1 MSDITAHQQSPA
13 VKVEAEPDSAEV
25 VFFGNNFPN
34 DDLKDL
40 FRRLSRLSKDVR
52 FRTLAAFL
60 DTATN
65 TLKDEIVKLPP
76 PARDE
81 APHFDNILGLVEH
94 GDFRG
99 SALSAA
105 MESATLTTLQLAMVI
120 GHYEAQNAE
129 LDLIQQ
135 GSTLAG
141 LSIGLFSGAA
151 IALAST
157 LADLVKTGAEA
168 LRVAFRLGV
177 YVADFSRKLESPQ
190 ADGTLH
196 SWAHVVTGMSKDAV
210 EQEVAK
216 FNTDNGGPELT
227 KVFLSAADET
237 SVSVTAPPSRLES
250 IFHTSH
256 ALRYSKSMPLPV
268 YSGIC
273 HGAHIY
279 SIEDIQAV
287 VDSASSLIPTST
299 SVKLPLLSSASG
311 EPYLATTSGELFQE
325 ISTELL
331 TGTIY
336 LDNITATILK
346 HYESQPSSYPC
357 RFSTFRTSLIVKGIE
372 SKIEAAFPTR
382 RLAKTDYVAWSFQ
395 DFGPRRPR
403 TKADSKIAIIGMSCR
418 MPGGA
423 NNLAQFW
430 DLMVQGRDVHTKI
443 PSDRFD
449 LATHFDPTGKM
460 ENCTTT
466 EYGNFIDRPGFFDA
480 AFFQMSPREAEQTDP
495 MQRYALVT
503 AYEAMEM
510 AGIVPN
516 RTPSTKG
523 SRIGTWYGQAG
534 DDWRETNASQ
544 NLGTY
549 AVPGG
554 VRGFLC
560 GRINYHFKFSG
571 PSFSVD
577 TACSS
582 SMAAVQAA
590 CTALWAGE
598 CDTAIAGGVNILTN
612 PDNYAGLC
620 NAHFLSQTGPCKV
633 WDIDADGYCRGEA
646 IGSIILKRLED
657 AEADNDN
664 IIATVLSAVTN
675 HSAEAISITRPHAG
689 AQRNNYRNAMN
700 KAAINP
706 LDVTY
711 VEMHGTG
718 TQAGD
723 AIESES
729 VLDVFAPVTPRR
741 RADQHLHLGAVKAN
755 IGHGEAAAGIS
766 SLIKA
771 LLVFQNSSL
780 TPHVGIKTQINP
792 LIPKDLDLRHVGLD
806 FDNVPWPR
814 RPQGT
819 TPRFAVVNAFG
830 AHGGN
835 TTLLLEDG
843 PEVVRE
849 RAASGLAEDRSV
861 HTIAISARSKKSL
874 ESNLEK
880 LLSHIT
886 EHPDT
891 NISDL
896 SYTTCARRMHHNFR
910 IATTVTGIPA
920 LKKFLESQLNG
931 KTAAETKSIPA
942 EAPSVVMTFTGQGAS
957 YTGVDGVL
965 FKDFPTFRKEV
976 LQLDRIVQRLGFPTV
991 VPILDGSNYEEV
1003 TNPVVAQ
1010 LSIVVLE
1017 IALARF
1023 WMSFGVTPSAVIG
1036 HSLGEYSAFAVS
1048 GVLSIADALYL
1059 VGSRAALTEKLCT
1072 PGSHG
1077 MLSVRATVADI
1088 EQVVKADPK
1097 TAGLSYEISC
1107 KNTRQDTVLGAPVEV
1122 INDLR
1127 EVLERESFKCIT
1139 LKLPFAFHTAQM
1151 APVMEEYESI
1161 ARRVPFKA
1169 PSIPFLSTV
1178 LGDAVFDGKT
1188 INADYLKKQARQT
1201 VDFAGATEAA
1211 QELGMADNKTLWLDL
1226 GPHPVCVGFVRG
1238 LMPQARTLS
1247 SCRRNEDN
1255 ITTLAKSLVALH
1267 LAGLTPAWHE
1277 YYRANEYRYA
1287 LLNLPEYGWNETN
1300 HWIPYYGTWKLDKAH
1315 LKYGGP
1321 RVHEHLLQQQPTV
1334 NTAPPGLKSSTVH
1347 ELAEEIIGTTT
1358 GTLKV
1363 VSDIQHPEFL
1373 EAVNGHTMNNCG
1385 VATSAIWGDMAY
1397 TVGDYLYKKLAPN
1410 AENVRMSLQEFQVL
1424 HAHIA
1429 KKAKNSIQLISL
1441 EANLDL
1447 DKQEMALAWYDVHTK
1462 TRERATEYWASGT
1475 VRWENPTIW
1484 SIEFAHIRH
1493 LVQGRIEA
1501 LQQLANEGKASRLN
1515 KGMAYTLFKN
1525 VVDYADQYRAMNSV
1539 IIHGYEAMA
1548 DITLHKDHHGGK
1560 WYSPPHFGD
1569 PACHLAGLVCNG
1581 SDASNTKDFFYVTP
1595 GYDSFRMD
1603 RPFEA
1608 GGRYQNYVHMF
1619 PHETEANV
1627 WAGNLYILQDGVVV
1641 GCLSQIKFKRVPR
1654 VLMDRFF
1661 SAPDDGPTP
1670 AQHHAALSA
1679 PSQKPAPPPPS
1690 TVAAPPKPAPAAAAP
1705 LAVAA
1710 VQNVPKPSP
1719 IVRNHDVP
1727 LASIPIKTDSK
1738 KKHNNVVV
1746 AVQPVE
1752 ITPPSS
1758 VDSESVS
1765 NIESTE
1771 SMAVAQCMQ
1780 LISRETSI
1788 GLSDLDDDATFAQL
1802 GVDSLMSLVLSE
1814 KFRGELGFDVKSSLF
1829 IECPTIGELKAWIE
1843 QNC

>member
-1 MSDITAHQQSPA
+1 MSDITDHQNSSA
-13 VKVEAEPDSAEV
+13 AKAENEPDSADV
-25 VFFGNNFPN
+25 VFFGNSFPN
-34 DDLKDL
+34 DDLKEL
-40 FRRLSRLSKDVR
+40 FRRISRHSKDVR

-60 DTATN
+60 DTATD
-65 TLKDEIVKLPP
+65 TLKGEVLKLPP
-76 PARDE
+76 HARDE
-81 APHFDNILGLVEH
+81 APHFDNFLGLVEH

-99 SALSAA
+99 GALSAA
-105 MESATLTTLQLAMVI
+105 MESATLTTMQLAMVI
-120 GHYEAQNAE
+120 GHYEAMSA
-129 LDLIQQ
+129 DFDVHKQ
-135 GSTLAG
+135 GTILAG

-177 YVADFSRKLESPQ
+177 YVADFSRKLESPN
-190 ADGTLH
+190 ADKTLL
-196 SWAHVVTGMSKDAV
+196 SWAHVVTGMSKGAV
-210 EQEVAK
+210 EQEVEK
-216 FNTDNGGPELT
+216 FNNENGGPDLT

-237 SVSVTAPPSRLES
+237 SISVTAPPSRLKE
-250 IFHTSH
+250 IFHSSH

-279 SIEDIQAV
+279 SIEDIEAV
-287 VDSASSLIPTST
+287 VDNASSLIPTST
-299 SVKLPLLSSASG
+299 PVKLPLLSSASG
-311 EPYLATTSGELFQE
+311 KPYLAATAGELFWE

-336 LDNITATILK
+336 LDNITGTILK
-346 HYESQPSSYPC
+346 HFEKQHPSSAC
-357 RFSTFRTSLIVKGIE
+357 NFSTFRTSLITKAIE
-372 SKIEAAFPTR
+372 SKIEATFPSMNIG
-382 RLAKTDYVAWSFQ
+382 KIDYVAWTFQ
-395 DFGPRRPR
+395 DFGARRPR
-403 TKADSKIAIIGMSCR
+403 TKAESKIAIVGMSCR

-423 NNLAQFW
+423 NNLSQFW
-430 DLMVQGRDVHTKI
+430 DLLTQGRDVHGKI
-443 PSDRFD
+443 PTDRFD
-449 LATHFDPTGKM
+449 LATHFDPTGKT

-466 EYGNFIDRPGFFDA
+466 EYGNFIDRPGYFDA
-480 AFFQMSPREAEQTDP
+480 GFFHMSPKEAEQTDP
-495 MQRYALVT
+495 MQRYAIVT

-510 AGIVPN
+510 AGLVPN
-516 RTPSTKG
+516 RTPSTRA

-633 WDIDADGYCRGEA
+633 WDIDADGYCRGEG

-657 AEADNDN
+657 AEVDNDN

-689 AQRNNYRNAMN
+689 AQRDNYRNAMN

-706 LDVTY
+706 IDVTY

-771 LLVFQNSSL
+771 LLAFQNNSL
-780 TPHVGIKTQINP
+780 TPHIGIKTQINP
-792 LIPKDLDLRHVGLD
+792 LIPKDLDHRHVGLD

-814 RPQGT
+814 RQQGT
-819 TPRFAVVNAFG
+819 TPRFAIVNAFG

-843 PEVVRE
+843 PEVIRE
-849 RAASGLAEDRSV
+849 RATSGLAEDRAV

-874 ESNLEK
+874 ESNLK
-880 LLSHIT
+880 RLLSYVT
-886 EHPDT
+886 EHPDI

-910 IATTVTGIPA
+910 LATTVTGIPA
-920 LKKFLESQLNG
+920 LKKFLESQLSG
-931 KTAAETKSIPA
+931 KTATNTRPVAEG
-942 EAPSVVMTFTGQGAS
+942 APSIVMTFTGQGAS
-957 YTGVDGVL
+957 YTGIDGVL
-965 FKDFPTFRKEV
+965 FKDFPAFRKEV

-991 VPILDGSNYEEV
+991 VPILNGSNYEEV
-1003 TNPVVAQ
+1003 ASPVVAQ

-1036 HSLGEYSAFAVS
+1036 HSLGEYSAFAIS
-1048 GVLSIADALYL
+1048 GILSVADALYL

-1072 PGSHG
+1072 PNTHG
-1077 MLSVRATVADI
+1077 MLSVRASVKDI
-1088 EQVVKADPK
+1088 QQVVKADVK
-1097 TAGLSYEISC
+1097 TARLSYEISC
-1107 KNTRQDTVLGAPVEV
+1107 KNTHQDTVLGAPVEV

-1127 EVLERESFKCIT
+1127 EVLEKEGLKCVV

-1161 ARRVPFKA
+1161 ARRIPFQA

-1188 INADYLKKQARQT
+1188 VNADYLKKQARQT
-1201 VDFAGATEAA
+1201 VDFSGAIDAA
-1211 QELGMADNKTLWLDL
+1211 QELRMVDDKTLWLDL
-1226 GPHPVCVGFVRG
+1226 GPHPICVGFVRG
-1238 LMPQARTLS
+1238 LISAANTLS

-1255 ITTLAKSLVALH
+1255 IATLAKSLVNLH

-1277 YYRANEYRYA
+1277 YYRANEHRYA

-1321 RVHEHLLQQQPTV
+1321 PVHAHLLQQPIVTP
-1334 NTAPPGLKSSTVH
+1334 APPGLKSSTIH
-1347 ELAEEIIGTTT
+1347 ELDEEKIGTTT
-1358 GTLKV
+1358 ATLRII
-1363 VSDIQHPEFL
+1363 SDIQHPEFL
-1373 EAVNGHTMNNCG
+1373 NAVNGHMMNNCG
-1385 VATSAIWGDMAY
+1385 VATSAIWSDMAY
-1397 TVGDYLYKKLAPN
+1397 SVGDYLYKKLIPN

-1429 KKAKNSIQLISL
+1429 KKGKNSVQLISL
-1441 EANLDL
+1441 EANLDI
-1447 DKQEMALAWYDVHTK
+1447 DRQEMNLAWYDVNNQ
-1462 TRERATEYWASGT
+1462 TRERAVDHWASGT
-1475 VRWENPTIW
+1475 VHWENPAVW
-1484 SIEFAHIRH
+1484 STGFTRMRH
-1493 LVQGRIEA
+1493 LIQGRIEA
-1501 LQQLANEGKASRLN
+1501 LQQLANRGRASRLN

-1525 VVDYADQYRAMNSV
+1525 VVDYAEQYRGMDSV
-1539 IIHGYEAMA
+1539 IIHGYEAMSE
-1548 DITLHKDHHGGK
+1548 ITLQEDHHGGK

-1595 GYDSFRMD
+1595 GYESFRMD

-1608 GGRYQNYVHMF
+1608 GGTYQNYVHMF

-1627 WAGNLYILQDGVVV
+1627 LAGDLYILQDGIIV

-1661 SAPDDGPTP
+1661 SAPDDGPSP
-1670 AQHHAALSA
+1670 AQHHAALTAPGHDSA
-1679 PSQKPAPPPPS
+1679 SLS
-1690 TVAAPPKPAPAAAAP
+1690 TSTAIAAPKLAPVGTKPITLTAD
-1705 LAVAA
+1705 
-1710 VQNVPKPSP
+1710 Q
-1719 IVRNHDVP
+1719 DVP
-1727 LASIPIKTDSK
+1727 NSSPPLRHGDTPLTSHAIVAED
-1738 KKHNNVVV
+1738 KKHNKVLV
-1746 AVQPVE
+1746 AVQSVE
-1752 ITPPSS
+1752 LTPPSS
-1758 VDSESVS
+1758 VDSESIGNVGA
-1765 NIESTE
+1765 TE
-1771 SMAVAQCMQ
+1771 SKIVAQCMQ

-1788 GLSDLDDDATFAQL
+1788 GLSDLDDDAAFAEL

-1814 KFRGELGFDVKSSLF
+1814 KFRGELGFEVKSSLF
-1829 IECPTIGELKAWIE
+1829 IECPTIGELKAWID

>member
-1 MSDITAHQQSPA
+1 MSDHTGQT
-13 VKVEAEPDSAEV
+13 DSAGV

-40 FRRLSRLSKDVR
+40 FRRLTRHSKDVR

-60 DTATN
+60 ETATD
-65 TLKDEIVKLPP
+65 TLKDEIVKLSL

-81 APHFDNILGLVEH
+81 APHFDNFLGLVEH
-94 GDFRG
+94 GNFRG
-99 SALSAA
+99 GALSAA
-105 MESATLTTLQLAMVI
+105 VESATMTALQIAMVI
-120 GHYEAQNAE
+120 GHYEARNAE
-129 LDLIQQ
+129 LDLCQKNA
-135 GSTLAG
+135 TLAG

-151 IALAST
+151 VALAST

-177 YVADFSRKLESPQ
+177 YIADFSRKLEAPH
-190 ADGTLH
+190 AEGRLH
-196 SWAHVVTGMSKDAV
+196 SWAHVVTGMSKEAV
-210 EQEVAK
+210 EEEVAK
-216 FNTDNGGPELT
+216 FNADNGGPELT
-227 KVFLSAADET
+227 KVFLSAADD
-237 SVSVTAPPSRLES
+237 SSISVTAPPSRLEN

-256 ALRYSKSMPLPV
+256 ALRYSKSTPLPV

-273 HGAHIY
+273 HGKHIY

-287 VDSASSLIPTST
+287 VDTASSLIPTST
-299 SVKLPLLSSASG
+299 PVRVALLSSASG
-311 EPYLATTSGELFQE
+311 EPYSASTSGELFQE
-325 ISTELL
+325 ISVELL

-336 LDNITATILK
+336 LDEVTANILK
-346 HYESQPSSYPC
+346 HYETNPTSSIC
-357 RFSTFRTSLIVKGIE
+357 HFSTFRTSLIVKGIE
-372 SKIEAAFPTR
+372 AKIEAAFPAR
-382 RLAKTDYVAWSFQ
+382 DLVKTDYIAWAFE

-423 NNLAQFW
+423 NNIAQFW
-430 DLMVQGRDVHTKI
+430 DLLVQGRDVHTKI
-443 PSDRFD
+443 PPDRFD
-449 LATHFDPTGKM
+449 LETHYDPTGQT

-480 AFFQMSPREAEQTDP
+480 GFFHMSPKEAEQTDP

-516 RTPSTKG
+516 RTPSTKA

-633 WDIDADGYCRGEA
+633 WDIDADGYCRGEG

-664 IIATVLSAVTN
+664 IIATVLSGVTN
-675 HSAEAISITRPHAG
+675 HSAEAVSITRPHAG
-689 AQRNNYRNAMN
+689 AQRDNYRNAMN
-700 KAAINP
+700 KAAVNP

-771 LLVFQNSSL
+771 LLAFQHNSL

-792 LIPKDLDLRHVGLD
+792 LIPKDLEQRHVGLD
-806 FDNVPWPR
+806 FANVPWPR
-814 RPQGT
+814 RQRGDI
-819 TPRFAVVNAFG
+819 PRYAVVNAFG

-835 TTLLLEDG
+835 TTLLLEDA
-843 PEVVRE
+843 PEVIRQ
-849 RAASGLAEDRSV
+849 RAESGLAEDRSV

-874 ESNLEK
+874 HANLER

-886 EHPDT
+886 EQPDVD
-891 NISDL
+891 ISDL
-896 SYTTCARRMHHNFR
+896 SYTTCARRMHHHFR
-910 IATTVTGIPA
+910 LATTVTGIPA

-931 KTAAETKSIPA
+931 KTAAEVKSTPS

-957 YTGVDGVL
+957 YTGIDGIL
-965 FKDFPTFRKEV
+965 FKDFPAFRKEV
-976 LQLDRIVQRLGFPTV
+976 LQIDRIVQRLGFPTV

-1003 TNPVVAQ
+1003 TSPVVAQ

-1048 GVLSIADALYL
+1048 GILSVADALYL
-1059 VGSRAALTEKLCT
+1059 VGSRAALTQKLCT
-1072 PGSHG
+1072 PDSHG
-1077 MLSVRATVADI
+1077 MLSVRASVADI
-1088 EQVVKADPK
+1088 EQVVRADPK
-1097 TAGLSYEISC
+1097 TSGLEYEISC
-1107 KNTRQDTVLGAPVEV
+1107 RNTHHDTVLGAPVEV
-1122 INDLR
+1122 INYLR
-1127 EVLERESFKCIT
+1127 EALERQSFKCIA
-1139 LKLPFAFHTAQM
+1139 LKLPYAFHTAQM
-1151 APVMEEYESI
+1151 APVMEEYE
-1161 ARRVPFKA
+1161 AVAKQVPFKA

-1188 INADYLKKQARQT
+1188 IGPDYLKKQARQT
-1201 VDFAGATEAA
+1201 VNFAGAVEAA
-1211 QELGMADNKTLWLDL
+1211 QELGMVDDKTLWLDL

-1238 LMPQARTLS
+1238 LMPQARTLT

-1277 YYRANEYRYA
+1277 YYRANERNYE
-1287 LLNLPEYGWNETN
+1287 LLNLPDYSWNETN
-1300 HWIPYYGTWKLDKAH
+1300 HWIPYYGTWKLDKAF

-1321 RVHEHLLQQQPTV
+1321 PVHAHLLQPPQPV
-1334 NTAPPGLKSSTVH
+1334 VKAAPPGLKSSTIH
-1347 ELAEEIIGTTT
+1347 ELLEEIIGTTT
-1358 GTLKV
+1358 ASLKI
-1363 VSDIQHPEFL
+1363 VSDIQQQEFL
-1373 EAVNGHTMNNCG
+1373 EAVNGHQMNNCG
-1385 VATSAIWGDMAY
+1385 VATSAIWSDMAY
-1397 TVGDYLYKKLAPN
+1397 NVGDYLYKKLAPK
-1410 AENVRMSLQEFQVL
+1410 AENMRMSLQDFEVL

-1429 KKAKNSIQLISL
+1429 KKAMNSVQLISL
-1441 EANLDL
+1441 EAYLDI
-1447 DKQEMALAWYDVHTK
+1447 DKQEMALAWYDVDAK
-1462 TRERATEYWASGT
+1462 TRERAADYWASAT
-1475 VRWENPTIW
+1475 VRWENPAIW
-1484 SIEFAHIRH
+1484 STEFGGIRH
-1493 LVQGRIEA
+1493 LIQGRIET
-1501 LQQLANEGKASRLN
+1501 LQQLANEGKASRLS

-1525 VVDYADQYRAMNSV
+1525 VVDYAPQYRAMDSV
-1539 IIHGYEAMA
+1539 IIYGYEAMSEL
-1548 DITLHKDHHGGK
+1548 TLHGDHHGGK
-1560 WYSPPHFGD
+1560 WFSPPHFGD

-1603 RPFEA
+1603 RAFEA
-1608 GGRYQNYVHMF
+1608 GAKYQNYVHMF
-1619 PHETEANV
+1619 PHETEANM
-1627 WAGNLYILQDGVVV
+1627 WAGNLYILKDGVVV
-1641 GCLSQIKFKRVPR
+1641 ACLSQIKFKRVPR
-1654 VLMDRFF
+1654 VLISRFF
-1661 SAPDDGPTP
+1661 SAPDDGPSP
-1670 AQHHAALSA
+1670 AHHHAALTAS
-1679 PSQKPAPPPPS
+1679 SQKPAP
-1690 TVAAPPKPAPAAAAP
+1690 VVIPAVAAAP
-1705 LAVAA
+1705 QPVPAPVAVPVA
-1710 VQNVPKPSP
+1710 VPVVAIQPQPGSVS
-1719 IVRNHDVP
+1719 IVADV
-1727 LASIPIKTDSK
+1727 K
-1738 KKHNNVVV
+1738 KKHSSVQVS
-1746 AVQPVE
+1746 VQPVE
-1752 ITPPSS
+1752 LTPPSS
-1758 VDSESVS
+1758 VDSESVGNAES
-1765 NIESTE
+1765 NESAT
-1771 SMAVAQCMQ
+1771 VVQCMQ

-1788 GLSDLDDDATFAQL
+1788 GLSDLDDDANFAQL

-1814 KFRGELGFDVKSSLF
+1814 KFRAELGFEVKSSVF
-1829 IECPTIGELKAWIE
+1829 IECPTIGELKAWID